1 MWAQQEKRLTRLQL
15 FEATLAD
22 READREEG
30 KAGRLLLFQPC
41 VYSIYPDAGV
51 GNGLFVV

>member
-15 FEATLAD
+15 FGATLAD
-22 READREEG
+22 REAGREEG